1 MMRSRQSRAWLFS
14 DALDLLQSADRLQK
28 QFFQVNDQRGCWAP
42 PIDVHESGDDLWI
55 FVALPGVP
63 QERTQVSIDG
73 QTLIIHGERPLPHT
87 APGATIHRLEIPY
100 GHFERTISLPAGRYQ
115 IIQRVVENGCLV
127 LGLRRLDQER
137 LTMRGDTSPRA
148 PLNQGA

>member
-1 MMRSRQSRAWLFS
+1 MMRSRQTRAWLFS
-14 DALDLLQSADRLQK
+14 DALDLLHSADRLQK
-28 QFFQVNDQRGCWAP
+28 QFFQTNDQRGCWAP

-100 GHFERTISLPAGRYQ
+100 GYFERKISLPAGRYQ
-115 IIQRVVENGCLV
+115 IIQRVFENGCLV
-127 LGLRRLDQER
+127 LGLRRLD
-137 LTMRGDTSPRA
+137 
-148 PLNQGA
+148 